1 MNRVGRS
8 EENQG
13 TAGLQ
18 TKLDE
23 TGHSR
28 TLQCRYQLAEKA
40 ERSDDSAANWAVNW
54 NWERGI
60 LTGCR
65 TGPKILYEPAPSIG
79 ILYKVVCE
87 KLSCSQEPT
96 TSLTF
101 HHRYDAL
108 SHARSLL

>member
-1 MNRVGRS
+1 MNRVGRY

-65 TGPKILYEPAPSIG
+65 TGPYNLKLFKKTKGLYTSQ
-79 ILYKVVCE
+79 LYNSYCAGVT
-87 KLSCSQEPT
+87 P
-96 TSLTF
+96 
-101 HHRYDAL
+101 
-108 SHARSLL
+108 SLLDGAVDNAV

>member
-65 TGPKILYEPAPSIG
+65 TGPYPEGQQSSRNKEDQVPLPLSGNLVEQNN
-79 ILYKVVCE
+79 E
-87 KLSCSQEPT
+87 KAQVI
-96 TSLTF
+96 
-101 HHRYDAL
+101 
-108 SHARSLL
+108 

>member
-1 MNRVGRS
+1 MNRVGRY

-65 TGPKILYEPAPSIG
+65 TGPYYLSTNISTRHQSQRRCCHTILP
-79 ILYKVVCE
+79 
-87 KLSCSQEPT
+87 Q
-96 TSLTF
+96 F
-101 HHRYDAL
+101 
-108 SHARSLL
+108 